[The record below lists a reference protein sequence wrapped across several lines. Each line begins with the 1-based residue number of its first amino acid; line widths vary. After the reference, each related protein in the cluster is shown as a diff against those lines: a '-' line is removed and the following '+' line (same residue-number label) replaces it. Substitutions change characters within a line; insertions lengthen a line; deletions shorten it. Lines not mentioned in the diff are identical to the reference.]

1 MASSIALRRAVAA
14 AVGRIPLKFT
24 SAVFAPSAYTRSF
37 ATDNRTS
44 SPTDDDD
51 DDVPKYPGTDLPLMP
66 TLSVKLLS
74 LLAKTRSRLN
84 PTSSSTAADDDDD
97 DANNIPVVI
106 QVDQKYKTLFKVENP
121 FQTDGPLK
129 QVETDQVRDGTLVRM
144 TMPGVGPD
152 GMKVWVVDN
161 TVFFSGEGEIEL
173 AGEDSGRSYGGSI
186 EFDPKFNRA
195 AGVKADIANG
205 VLKLLVPYAK
215 GGEKKKDG
223 YERVVNL

>member
-1 MASSIALRRAVAA
+1 MFVFRKEEQKYKSCNL
-14 AVGRIPLKFT
+14 GRIGSKYRVSFSIFLK
-24 SAVFAPSAYTRSF
+24 
-37 ATDNRTS
+37 
-44 SPTDDDD
+44 
-51 DDVPKYPGTDLPLMP
+51 
-66 TLSVKLLS
+66 KLLWGFS
-74 LLAKTRSRLN
+74 
-84 PTSSSTAADDDDD
+84 
-97 DANNIPVVI
+97 VVI
-106 QVDQKYKTLFKVENP
+106 QVDQKFKTLFKVENP

-161 TVFFSGEGEIEL
+161 TVFYSGEGEIEL
-173 AGEDSGRSYGGSI
+173 PGEDSGRSYGGSI

-205 VLKLLVPYAK
+205 VLRLLVPYAK